1 MHSSFR
7 GFESYLRFLS
17 SLDEN
22 DIQLFLKHYNSN
34 FITYK
39 IPPGVYTFKK
49 LSEVLSRGFKND
61 FEIGSLQPNH
71 IQDRSS
77 LMIIESEN
85 LTLITKLIL
94 RYEIEVLRFDKRSF
108 LILS

>member
-7 GFESYLRFLS
+7 RFESYLRFLN

-22 DIQLFLKHYNSN
+22 DIQLFLKQYNSN

-39 IPPGVYTFKK
+39 IPPCVYTFKK
-49 LSEVLSRGFKND
+49 LPEVSSRAFKND

-71 IQDRSS
+71 RQDRSS
-77 LMIIESEN
+77 LIIIESGN
-85 LTLITKLIL
+85 ITLITKLIL
-94 RYEIEVLRFDKRSF
+94 RYEIKVLRFDKRSF
-108 LILS
+108 F